1 MEFLGLML
9 VGLLAGTYG
18 SLIGAGGGFIMVPI
32 LILLFPSKLA
42 ATITAISLIAVFF
55 TGLSST
61 IAYARQKRID
71 YRIGVIFL
79 ITAIP
84 GSIIGA
90 LVVSFVPQSFFQI
103 MFGVLL
109 AGLAIYIFFKP
120 RKEGTST
127 TTTNGTL
134 RRLVDNKGTV
144 YEYKVN
150 QKIGIG
156 MTGGVGFLAAMLGVG
171 GGIINTPLFVVV
183 LKIPIHIATA
193 TSQVIISGSSL
204 AANITNILEGDLND
218 QWIIALAL
226 TIGAIIGA
234 QLGAR
239 VSQKI
244 KTPILTKCL
253 ALGLFIVGVNITVRG
268 VQII

>member
-1 MEFLGLML
+1 MEFLGLIL
-9 VGLLAGTYG
+9 VGFLAATYG

-32 LILLFPSKLA
+32 LILIFPSKLA
-42 ATITAISLIAVFF
+42 ATITAISLTAVFF

-61 IAYARQKRID
+61 IAFARQKRID
-71 YRIGVIFL
+71 YRLGIIFL

-90 LVVSFVPQSFFQI
+90 LVISFIPQSFFQI
-103 MFGVLL
+103 IFGMLL
-109 AGLAIYIFFKP
+109 ISLAIYTFSKLQKNP
-120 RKEGTST
+120 TST
-127 TTTNGTL
+127 INGNGTL
-134 RRLVDNKGTV
+134 RKVVDSQGNI

-171 GGIINTPLFVVV
+171 GGIINTPLFVVA

-218 QWIIALAL
+218 QWLIALAL

-239 VSQKI
+239 ISQKI
-244 KTPILTKCL
+244 KTPILTRFL
-253 ALGLFIVGVNITVRG
+253 AIGLFIVGVNLTIRG
-268 VQII
+268 VQIL